1 MYDIKHNITVETFWT
16 IKYDAIW
23 FEPRIKIVASE
34 LGQRGYLNLAF
45 EDPYFAT
52 GIKNFKIYKNN
63 PNKIVI

>member
-34 LGQRGYLNLAF
+34 LGQRGYLNLAI
-45 EDPYFAT
+45 ENPYFAA
-52 GIKNFKIYKNN
+52 GIKKL
-63 PNKIVI
+63 